1 MREKQQFHALPVL
14 FKKKNVMKKLDEI
27 RAKRVADCV
36 EVEMRFN
43 GDSFLGYNDYNSDF
57 NVHHT
62 ELLCSSEEQWEKI
75 ITGLREE
82 LQRRKTTKI

>member
-1 MREKQQFHALPVL
+1 MTHEER
-14 FKKKNVMKKLDEI
+14 
-27 RAKRVADCV
+27 RAKRVADCI

-62 ELLCSSEEQWEKI
+62 EMLCSSDEQWDKI
-75 ITGLREE
+75 INSLREE
-82 LQRRKTTKI
+82 LQRRKTQLIK